1 MNDNSRPS
9 KLKENINNDIQ
20 IYLKEQ
26 MLDSEISS
34 APTDCLAPW
43 NALTLIQAWISNYI
57 HSIVWGEITYEL
69 LNFNGCN
76 VEV

>member
-1 MNDNSRPS
+1 
-9 KLKENINNDIQ
+9 
-20 IYLKEQ
+20 

-34 APTDCLAPW
+34 APTDCLVPW

-57 HSIVWGEITYEL
+57 HFIVWGEITYQL